1 MRVTVCKELRMAAA
15 HRLPNHDGKC
25 RFMHGHTYVVRVY
38 VNGPVQEVSDENPQ
52 SGMVVDFG
60 VIKTFLE
67 KVESRF
73 DHNFLNES
81 LEEYPTAERIAVAV
95 ARLAQADL
103 DPHLPKDAKTVKIR
117 VYEEYVAPQAFAE
130 VEL

>member
-15 HRLPNHDGKC
+15 HRLPHHDGKC
-25 RFMHGHTYVVRVY
+25 HRMHGHTYVVRVY
-38 VNGPVQEVSDENPQ
+38 VNGPVQEVSDMNPQ

-95 ARLAQADL
+95 ARLAQSEL
-103 DPHLPKDAKTVKIR
+103 DPELPENAKTVKIR